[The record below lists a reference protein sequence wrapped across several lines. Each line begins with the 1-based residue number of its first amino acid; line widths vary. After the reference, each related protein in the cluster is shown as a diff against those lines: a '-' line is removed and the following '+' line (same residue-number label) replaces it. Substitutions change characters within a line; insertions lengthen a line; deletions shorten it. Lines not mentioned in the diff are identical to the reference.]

1 MSGKPVVQDKAKLPR
16 LRRLDLPMY
25 ERIYQAFRDT
35 ILNGQVFPGARLPAT
50 RALAQHYG
58 VSRNTI
64 IQAYDQLASEGYFET
79 RHGSGTYVANEL
91 PENFVLSRQ
100 LSGTKKGVLKTK
112 PPDKLWNAGKPP
124 RPFQI
129 GVPDMERFPTETWLK
144 LYAKHVRSSPY
155 SLANYE
161 LEDGHSSLKNTIA
174 SYLNTRKGVRCS
186 SKQILVLPGSQQAQE
201 LVVRS
206 LLRPGDQA
214 WIEDPCYRGTRSAL
228 RQNGIKAIPVPLD
241 ENGLDVSY
249 GLKKAPKAGLAIVT
263 PSHQYPIGC
272 SMPIGRRLELLQW
285 ANESEAWILEDDYDS
300 EYRYRGK
307 PIPAMQGI
315 DEGNR
320 VLYMGTFSKCLFPDI
335 RIGYLVAPF
344 SILDALKEMQATT
357 GSYPPIAMQ
366 ATLAAFM
373 HDGHFERHIRR
384 MRSRYS
390 KLYYSLI
397 EALEKNCSDYLT
409 IGPREGG
416 MHVTVFLKDTS
427 KTATIQEEA
436 GKQGIALSPIFKY
449 ASSKDSAQGFL
460 LGFSCFGGKQLIS
473 STRQLKKIFE
483 TIM

>member
-1 MSGKPVVQDKAKLPR
+1 MPKKPFAQDKAKLPR
-16 LRRLDLPMY
+16 IRRLDLPMY
-25 ERIYQAFRDT
+25 ERIYQAFRDA
-35 ILNGQVFPGARLPAT
+35 ILNGQMLPGARLPAT

-100 LSGTKKGVLKTK
+100 YPAMRKSASKAK
-112 PPDKLWNAGKPP
+112 PSARLWNTGRPP
-124 RPFQI
+124 QTFQI
-129 GVPDMERFPTETWLK
+129 GVPDMERFPTEIWLK
-144 LYAKHVRSSPY
+144 LYAKHLRSSPY
-155 SLANYE
+155 SLVNYDF
-161 LEDGHSSLKNTIA
+161 EDGYPPLRNAIA
-174 SYLNTRKGVRCS
+174 SYLNTRKGVQCS
-186 SKQILVLPGSQQAQE
+186 SEQILILPGSQQAQE

-206 LLRPGDQA
+206 LLQPGDQA

-241 ENGLDVSY
+241 QNGLDVSY
-249 GLKKAPKAGLAIVT
+249 GLKKATKAGLAIIT

-285 ANESEAWILEDDYDS
+285 AKDSNSWILEDDYDS

-344 SILDALKEMQATT
+344 SALEALKEMQAAT

-366 ATLAAFM
+366 ATLAAFI
-373 HDGHFERHIRR
+373 HEGHFERHIRR
-384 MRSRYS
+384 MRDRYS

-416 MHVTVFLKDTS
+416 MHVTILLKDPS
-427 KTATIQEEA
+427 KAATIQKEA
-436 GKQGIALSPIFKY
+436 SDQGILLHPISKY
-449 ASSKDSAQGFL
+449 ASSKNSAQGFL
-460 LGFSCFGGKQLIS
+460 LGFCCFEEKQLIS
-473 STRQLKKIFE
+473 SAMRLKKMFE
-483 TIM
+483 KIT